1 MKRDFLIF
9 ICCSL
14 LMGACAHRPGIS
26 SKEFKGYIAESP
38 VFRTHFTGFAL
49 YDTEQEEMVYTHQA
63 DKYYTPASNTKIFT
77 LYAALKLLG
86 DSIPALEY
94 RISGDSLLFTGTGDP
109 TFLHP
114 DIMDLDTTYAQQVYH
129 FLKNREE
136 QLVYV
141 PRPTED
147 KYFGP
152 GWAWSDYNFYYS
164 PEKSVFPIYGNIV
177 RFQFMKGFN
186 KPLASPVFFT
196 SYIDG
201 FPDPEAP
208 YAVFRAQHENY
219 FSYAFKE
226 DSLSFERDVPFIQ
239 SDELTAKL
247 LADTLRKNVQRLK
260 PKRKSLMESPME
272 SRVELQVES
281 PLESL
286 SASQRGSAPDA
297 LPGLEN
303 HSQEGFPVFTQKLY
317 SLPVDSVYK
326 QMMHASDNF
335 FAEQLLMLCSS
346 VFKDTLSTEWT
357 INYMKK
363 HYLND
368 LPDEPVWRDGSGLS
382 RYNLQTPRTM
392 VALLQKV
399 DEELSD
405 ERIKDIFPA
414 GGESGTISAW
424 YANPEGG
431 EPFVFAKTGTLSNM
445 SALSGFLYT
454 KSGKKLIFSF
464 LYNNYITSTLPL
476 KQETEKILQDI
487 YLNY

>member
-1 MKRDFLIF
+1 MKRDLLLL
-9 ICCSL
+9 ICCSI
-14 LMGACAHRPGIS
+14 LMGACASRPGIS
-26 SKEFKGYIAESP
+26 SKEFKRYVAESAL
-38 VFRTHFTGFAL
+38 FQTHFTGFAL
-49 YDTEQEEMVYTHQA
+49 YDTDQDKMVYTYQA

-77 LYAALKLLG
+77 LYAGLKLLG

-114 DIMDLDTTYAQQVYH
+114 DITALDTTYHQQVYA
-129 FLKNREE
+129 FLKSRQE

-147 KYFGP
+147 QYFGP

-164 PEKSVFPIYGNIV
+164 PEKSVFPIYANLV

-186 KPLASPVFFT
+186 KPLASPDFFT
-196 SYIDG
+196 SYIEG
-201 FPDPEAP
+201 FADANVP
-208 YAVFRAQHENY
+208 YAVFRKQHENY
-219 FSYAFKE
+219 FSYAPKA
-226 DSLSFERDVPFIQ
+226 DTLSFERDVPFIQ
-239 SDELTAKL
+239 SSELTARL
-247 LADTLRKNVQRLK
+247 LEDTLHKKVQLMK
-260 PKRKSLMESPME
+260 AWPLEPEKQLLSYDTQQDSLM
-272 SRVELQVES
+272 VLVVN
-281 PLESL
+281 
-286 SASQRGSAPDA
+286 A
-297 LPGLEN
+297 
-303 HSQEGFPVFTQKLY
+303 QEKFPVFTQKLY

-335 FAEQLLMLCSS
+335 FAEQLLMVCSS
-346 VFKDTLSTEWT
+346 VFKDTLSTDWT
-357 INYMKK
+357 IDYMKK
-363 HYLND
+363 HYLHE
-368 LPDEPVWRDGSGLS
+368 LPDEPIWRDGSGLS

-424 YANPEGG
+424 YANPEGE
-431 EPFVFAKTGTLSNM
+431 EPFVFAKTGTLSNN
-445 SALSGFLYT
+445 SALSGFIYT

-464 LYNNYITSTLPL
+464 LYNNYITSTVPI
-476 KQETEKILQDI
+476 KQETEKLLQDI

>member
-26 SKEFKGYIAESP
+26 SKEFKGYVAESP

-49 YDTEQEEMVYTHQA
+49 YDTEQEGMVYTHQA

-114 DIMDLDTTYAQQVYH
+114 DIRDLDTTYAQQVYH

-247 LADTLRKNVQRLK
+247 LADTLRKTVQLMK
-260 PKRKSLMESPME
+260 EWPVEPITQLISYHTDNDSLMVIE
-272 SRVELQVES
+272 V
-281 PLESL
+281 
-286 SASQRGSAPDA
+286 DA
-297 LPGLEN
+297 
-303 HSQEGFPVFTQKLY
+303 QEKFPVLTQKLY